1 MSFSRLLNGSADIAL
16 LSSPTIV
23 GVVVG
28 GGGTALKLPISDNA
42 FDVRAT
48 AAAEAE
54 AAQTNIFLKESEQSD
69 PNYLFF
75 CLSNFVKKVRQDTFK
90 EEEKE
95 AEEVEVEEAIIS

>member
-1 MSFSRLLNGSADIAL
+1 MSFSRLLNGSADFAL

-23 GVVVG
+23 GVVVV
-28 GGGTALKLPISDNA
+28 GTALKLPISDNA